1 MVGGKM
7 SNRFDKRTY
16 VLIAVIIAMFI
27 SAIEA
32 TIVSTALPLIIS
44 EIGGFKHYTWVFS
57 GYLLV
62 SAATILIYGKLAD
75 TYGRKPLMLV
85 GLVLFLIGSIFC
97 GLANNME
104 QLIVAR
110 LIQGAGGGAI
120 MTLASTIIGD
130 IYTKAERASIQGYL
144 SSVWAISAIL
154 GPALGSFFVSYGRWE
169 LVFWVNIPLII
180 LVFLIFTILY
190 KENFTRINTANI
202 PYRSIVSFTV
212 FIGVFIL
219 FIIDTSLLINFL
231 SVKSLSLVSIM
242 IISILT
248 FYFSESASENRLFPL
263 DNLKDKLILNI
274 NLITFLMGIILF
286 GITTFLPTYLK
297 LSINASPY
305 EAGLAL
311 TTVSIGWPLASIIS
325 AKYIRNDN
333 EKSAAILGGI
343 ALVIG
348 TLTFLFLPTGYPVI
362 VSCIG
367 SFFTGIGMG
376 FLSNVFIV
384 TIQSSCDIN
393 SRASLTAMNS
403 FIRMLGNTIG
413 AAVVGGISNIFL
425 QKALSNKM
433 DINKITVLLKNNNMG
448 NKEHEQ
454 LIGVV
459 NNLGTLQF
467 FFLFFVAIV
476 CFILV
481 RKNFNFYK

>member
-1 MVGGKM
+1 M
-7 SNRFDKRTY
+7 SKRFDKRTY
-16 VLIAVIIAMFI
+16 ILIAVIIAMFI

-44 EIGGFKHYTWVFS
+44 EIGGFEHYTWVFS

-62 SAATILIYGKLAD
+62 SAATIIVYGKLAD
-75 TYGRKPLMLV
+75 TYGRKPMMLV
-85 GLVLFLIGSIFC
+85 GLVLFLIGSLFC
-97 GLANNME
+97 GFSNNMQ
-104 QLIVAR
+104 QLIISR

-154 GPALGSFFVSYGRWE
+154 GPALGSFFVSYGSWE
-169 LVFWVNIPLII
+169 LVFWVNIPLVVI
-180 LVFLIFTILY
+180 VFLIFTILY
-190 KENFTRINTANI
+190 KENFTQTETVHI
-202 PYRSIVSFTV
+202 PYRSIIPFTV
-212 FIGVFIL
+212 FIGIFLL
-219 FIIDTSLLINFL
+219 FIIDTRLIINFI
-231 SVKSLSLVSIM
+231 SVKSILLVIIM

-248 FYFSESASENRLFPL
+248 FYLLEKTSTNRLFS
-263 DNLKDKLILNI
+263 DDVLKDKLILNI
-274 NLITFLMGIILF
+274 NLITFFMGIILF

-297 LSINASPY
+297 LSVNASPY

-325 AKYIRNDN
+325 AKYIKNDN
-333 EKSAAILGGI
+333 ERKAAILGGI

-348 TLTFLFLPTGYPVI
+348 TLTFLLLPTRSPII

-384 TIQSSCDIN
+384 TIQSSCNIN

-413 AAVVGGISNIFL
+413 AAVVGGISNIVL
-425 QKALSNKM
+425 HETLSDKM
-433 DINKITVLLKNNNMG
+433 DINKITVLLKNNTVG
-448 NKEHEQ
+448 SSESVH
-454 LIGVV
+454 LIKVI
-459 NNLGTLQF
+459 NNLGTVQF
-467 FFLFFVAIV
+467 SFIFVIAIV

-481 RKNFNFYK
+481 QKNFNLCK